1 MSAKSTGLAQRLE
14 FYGLS
19 RHRDP
24 VFARILRHVK
34 RHAPKALDDFYAK
47 VAQTP
52 GAARFFSSREHMLHA
67 RAKQL
72 DHWQTLFSNDLDD
85 LYVERVQRIGQI
97 HARIGLDTQ
106 FYFGAYAQILDQLIA
121 KSFAGSWLAFLP
133 GVRSRTA
140 MLSRLAK
147 ISLLDM
153 DMAVTTIFE
162 TKEAQQKDVILQV
175 GEALARVA
183 QGKLCI
189 SIGSLPAD
197 YAQLQADFENAMTS
211 LRDMIAAVAS
221 SSGSIRTGTAEIS
234 DASENLAR
242 RTEQQAASLEETAAA
257 VRKLASAV
265 EDTASQA
272 GGARDAASGAD
283 ADASSGSKTAQDAIA
298 AMGTIEQSSTHIGQ
312 IVDVIDG
319 IAFQTNLLALNAGV
333 EAARAGDA
341 GMGFAVVANEV
352 RALALRSAD
361 AAKDIKALIVQSA
374 AQVQSGVEMVG
385 ETGSAFDQI
394 LTRVKQVAEQVEHIA
409 VQSTEQASSI
419 KQVDVA
425 VTDMDRMT
433 QQNAAMVEQTT
444 AAARN
449 LLEQADALARMVAK
463 FDYGENPASSGTIME
478 HPAQAT
484 ATRSKLAIAANG

>member
-1 MSAKSTGLAQRLE
+1 MSAKSTSLAQRLE

-19 RHRDP
+19 RHRDA

-34 RHAPKALDDFYAK
+34 RHAPKALDDFYDK
-47 VAQTP
+47 VAKTP

-106 FYFGAYAQILDQLIA
+106 FYFGAYAQILDQLIG
-121 KSFAGSWLAFLP
+121 KSFAGSWLARLP

-175 GEALARVA
+175 GEALSRVA

-197 YAQLQADFENAMTS
+197 YAQLQADFENAMSS

-257 VRKLASAV
+257 VRKLATAV

-272 GGARDAASGAD
+272 GGARNAASGAD

-352 RALALRSAD
+352 RALALRSAE
-361 AAKDIKALIVQSA
+361 AAKDIKTLIMQSA
-374 AQVQSGVEMVG
+374 VQVQSGVEMVG

-394 LTRVKQVAEQVEHIA
+394 LVRVKQVAEQVEHIA
-409 VQSTEQASSI
+409 VQSTAQASSI

-425 VTDMDRMT
+425 VSDMDRMT

-463 FDYGENPASSGTIME
+463 FDYGEKPASGGVIME

-484 ATRSKLAIAANG
+484 AAGSKLAIAANG

>member
-1 MSAKSTGLAQRLE
+1 MTASSARLAQRLE

-19 RHRDP
+19 SRRDH
-24 VFARILRHVK
+24 VFARIMHHLR
-34 RHAPKALDDFYAK
+34 RHAPKALDRFYDK
-47 VAQTP
+47 VALTP
-52 GAARFFSSREHMLHA
+52 EAARFFGSREHMRHA
-67 RAKQL
+67 SSKQL
-72 DHWQTLFSNDLDD
+72 DHWQTMFTNDLDD
-85 LYVERVQRIGQI
+85 RYFERAQKIGQV
-97 HARIGLDTQ
+97 HARIGLDTKL
-106 FYFGAYAQILDQLIA
+106 YFGAYAQILDELIG
-121 KSFAGSWLAFLP
+121 KSFAGGWLGFLP
-133 GVRSRTA
+133 GVRRRTE
-140 MLSRLAK
+140 MLSRLVK
-147 ISLLDM
+147 VSLLDM
-153 DMAVTTIFE
+153 DIAVTTIFE

-175 GEALARVA
+175 GEALSQVA

-197 YAQLQADFENAMTS
+197 YAQLQADFENAVTS
-211 LRDMIAAVAS
+211 LRDMIAAVVTS
-221 SSGSIRTGTAEIS
+221 VDNIRTGTAEIS

-257 VRKLASAV
+257 VRKLAGAV

-272 GGARDAASGAD
+272 SGARDAASGAN
-283 ADASSGSKTAQDAIA
+283 ADACAGGETVQDAIG
-298 AMGTIEQSSTHIGQ
+298 AMGSIEKSSTQIEQ

-352 RALALRSAD
+352 RALAQRSAD
-361 AAKDIKALIVQSA
+361 AAKDIKSLITQSA
-374 AQVQSGVEMVG
+374 TQVQDGVEMVG
-385 ETGSAFDQI
+385 QSGTAFDQI
-394 LTRVKQVAEQVEHIA
+394 MTRIGQVADQVEHIA

-425 VTDMDRMT
+425 VSDMDRMT

-449 LLEQADALARMVAK
+449 LLEQADILAGMVAR
-463 FDYGENPASSGTIME
+463 FDYGEGTRGG
-478 HPAQAT
+478 HAN
-484 ATRSKLAIAANG
+484 LAIAARA